1 MVKKAI
7 GVKRLWFAGC
17 CLMLIPG
24 FLAFPLGAQG
34 KEEPEIGPP
43 DVFAHVAL
51 MREELDLVRRY
62 MGKPRDERPEIK
74 VRNAAPRE
82 VFFQA
87 LTLFRKAD
95 QLCFELTRRRAV
107 MRSFPASEI
116 RASHVFVL
124 VRAALKC
131 LRLIK
136 KELGIN
142 EIRTVPARDPAKTP
156 TDVFRL
162 IVQVNRQLNLLL
174 IRRFSPSDVYQQV
187 TQAINYAAFLLRR
200 FPDVRT
206 RIPAAPAFESGKF
219 PADVYLRLIKC
230 FGLIQEIA
238 HRSGLTMLEREETE
252 EDLTRI
258 NPGDDYNM
266 ASLIVSELAYINRKA
281 GNTAPPES
289 YFPGLKFSSHV
300 YQRVGILE
308 IQLSELL
315 KQVKAQPN
323 WLSG

>member
-1 MVKKAI
+1 M
-7 GVKRLWFAGC
+7 AGW
-17 CLMLIPG
+17 
-24 FLAFPLGAQG
+24 LALPLAAQG
-34 KEEPEIGPP
+34 KEKPEIGSP
-43 DVFAHVAL
+43 DVFAQVAL
-51 MREELDLVRRY
+51 IQEELELIRRY
-62 MGKPRDERPEIK
+62 MGKPRDTRPEIK

-107 MRSFPASEI
+107 MQGFPSSEI
-116 RASHVFVL
+116 RTSHVFVL
-124 VRAALKC
+124 LRAARQC
-131 LRLIK
+131 LQLVK
-136 KELGIN
+136 KELKIS
-142 EIRTVPARDPAKTP
+142 ETRAAPPPDPAKTP

-200 FPDVRT
+200 FSDVQT
-206 RIPAAPAFESGKF
+206 RIPAAPAFVRGKF
-219 PADVYLRLIKC
+219 PADVYRRLIKC

-238 HRSGLTMLEREETE
+238 RRSGLTILEREPTD
-252 EDLTRI
+252 EDLLHV

-281 GNTAPPES
+281 GNAVPPQS
-289 YFPGLKFSSHV
+289 YFPGLKFPSHV

-308 IQLSELL
+308 AQLTELL
-315 KQVKAQPN
+315 KQVKARPN
-323 WLSG
+323 WLGG